1 MQASRL
7 MEQEG
12 VEGWEE
18 KMSRRRAD
26 LASAV
31 CKELPVFKKKMLSY
45 CFDRFCFPQRLG
57 IPIELFVS
65 TLF

>member
-1 MQASRL
+1 MNDPMQASRL

-31 CKELPVFKKKMLSY
+31 CKELPVLKKKK
-45 CFDRFCFPQRLG
+45 CFPTAL
-57 IPIELFVS
+57 IDFVS
-65 TLF
+65 LKDLASP